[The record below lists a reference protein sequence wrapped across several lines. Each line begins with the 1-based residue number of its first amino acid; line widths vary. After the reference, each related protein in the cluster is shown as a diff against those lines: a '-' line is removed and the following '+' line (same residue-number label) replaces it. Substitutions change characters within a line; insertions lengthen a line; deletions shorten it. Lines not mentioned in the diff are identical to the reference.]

1 MVSEPGKI
9 FVIKHVRKS
18 IYDPLVEKSELLH
31 VNPQYAHVKLS
42 NGRETTVLI
51 KDIVPAGEQLLQEKE
66 KANNEEVRTDGVV
79 NESSKCLARQKRIV
93 LNTYVKVRPLI
104 RFGYDEY

>member
-42 NGRETTVLI
+42 TGREATVLI
-51 KDIVPAGEQLLQEKE
+51 KDIAPAGEQLLPEKE
-66 KANNEEVRTDGVV
+66 KANNEEVRIDGVV
-79 NESSKCLARQKRIV
+79 NAVVVSVWQDKRA
-93 LNTYVKVRPLI
+93 
-104 RFGYDEY
+104 

>member
-31 VNPQYAHVKLS
+31 VNPRYAHS
-42 NGRETTVLI
+42 
-51 KDIVPAGEQLLQEKE
+51 PAGEQLLPEKE

-79 NESSKCLARQKRIV
+79 NESSKCLARQKKIV
-93 LNTYVKVRPLI
+93 LNTYVIVDLSSDLVMTNIDP
-104 RFGYDEY
+104 